1 MRIRNLLADII
12 CLLSIIAFVFIVV
25 RIDSKETQTWNC
37 VVDSPK
43 INIYDGDTIKDVRVL
58 LVEEKFPKS
67 DYGEV
72 WHDIRITEDGIELEI
87 DVRING
93 IDTPEKRVGG
103 KYADGTPRSDESRQL
118 ERDASLRAKES
129 LHKLLESNDFKFVLH
144 DVFLGKYAGRIVGS
158 MNVSGQDVSE
168 YMIQEGHAFPY
179 DGGKKFEWARHL
191 DEINKSQ

>member
-1 MRIRNLLADII
+1 MRLRNFIV
-12 CLLSIIAFVFIVV
+12 CLVLILTFIVV
-25 RIDSKETQTWNC
+25 GIDGKGTQRWLC

-58 LVEEKFPKS
+58 ILEGDFCKS

-72 WHDIRITEDGIELEI
+72 WPDIRITEKGVELEI

-103 KYADGTPRSDESRQL
+103 KYADGTPRSDRSRQL
-118 ERDASLRAKES
+118 ERDASARAKKS
-129 LHKLLESNDFKFVLH
+129 LHKLLEANNFKFVLH
-144 DVFLGKYAGRIVGS
+144 DVYLGKYAGRIVGS

-168 YMIQEGHAFPY
+168 YMVQEGHAFKY
-179 DGGKKFEWARHL
+179 GGGTKKEWARHL
-191 DEINKSQ
+191 DEINSTTLISD

>member
-1 MRIRNLLADII
+1 MRVRNLIIYLALILTI
-12 CLLSIIAFVFIVV
+12 IVV
-25 RIDSKETQTWNC
+25 GIDGEETQRWIC

-58 LVEEKFPKS
+58 IVEGDFGKS
-67 DYGEV
+67 DHGTEV
-72 WHDIRITEDGIELEI
+72 WPDIRITKNGIELEI

-118 ERDASLRAKES
+118 ERDASAKAKKS
-129 LHKLLESNDFKFVLH
+129 LHKLLETNNFKFVLH
-144 DVFLGKYAGRIVGS
+144 NVHLGKYAGRIVGS
-158 MNVSGQDVSE
+158 MNIQGQDVSE
-168 YMIQEGHAFPY
+168 YMIQEGHAFRY

-191 DEINKSQ
+191 DKLNGIQEQ

>member
-1 MRIRNLLADII
+1 MRTRNLLA
-12 CLLSIIAFVFIVV
+12 CLLSIAFVFIVIVV
-25 RIDSKETQTWNC
+25 RIDSKGTQRWNC

-58 LVEEKFPKS
+58 LVEGEFHKS

-72 WHDIRITEDGIELEI
+72 WPDIRITENGIELEI
-87 DVRING
+87 DVRVNG

-118 ERDASLRAKES
+118 ERDASLRAKKS
-129 LHKLLESNDFKFVLH
+129 LHKLLEANDFKFVLH

-158 MNVSGQDVSE
+158 MNIAGQDVSA
-168 YMIQEGHAFPY
+168 YMIQEGHAFRY
-179 DGGKKFEWARHL
+179 DGGAKFEWARYL